1 MQTHAVNPDT
11 EIRELLLAGVLKFVE
26 QASVCSGVRRIA
38 LLGSLVTQKN
48 NPKDADVLVTVADDA
63 DLAPLAVAGRRLK
76 GMAQSRNS
84 GTDIFLA
91 DLSREYI
98 GRICHWRDC
107 RPGVRLSCDA
117 LHCGRRQYLHDDI
130 EEVRLDEALVN
141 SPPLELWP
149 IVVRRT
155 AIPLDVETILLGP
168 LENK

>member
-48 NPKDADVLVTVADDA
+48 NPKDADVLVTIADEA

-84 GTDIFLA
+84 GTVIFLA

-98 GRICHWRDC
+98 GRICH
-107 RPGVRLSCDA
+107 
-117 LHCGRRQYLHDDI
+117 CG
-130 EEVRLDEALVN
+130 
-141 SPPLELWP
+141 
-149 IVVRRT
+149 T
-155 AIPLDVETILLGP
+155 AVLGFV
-168 LENK
+168 